1 MATSYAYVGAP
12 TFIAAVEGRLAE
24 AGFVRAA
31 DSASADIVLTYC
43 TSASALEDLYFGDD
57 GLVTSVAP
65 GSVLVDLSAT
75 TPNFAREINA
85 VATVNDLVMV
95 EAPVTVRSL
104 VAEDAF
110 ACDNLL
116 GPVASEA
123 EIPPAVR
130 ALLEALFG
138 EVVEVGAPGRAQLM
152 RNTHTLPLAAALVS
166 AIEATALDDAAARSV
181 GALDADQV
189 PLFSPVSADPVV
201 RAVRQK
207 RFTGDYTAEMLL
219 AELSAALMAADDAE
233 VILPAWRRPCT
244 CWSFWRSSGVPIW
257 RRRRLRSCIAT
268 RRPGP
273 RRASTGPVPS
283 RPTAAGTTTT
293 MGTTRTGMPS
303 TMPTG
308 TTRPTT
314 TASTTAPTS
323 CDSFESGAMGA
334 PDSAALSL

>member
-130 ALLEALFG
+130 ALLDALFG

-233 VILPAWRRPCT
+233 VILP
-244 CWSFWRSSGVPIW
+244 GVE
-257 RRRRLRSCIAT
+257 AT
-268 RRPGP
+268 MHLLELLAVIGG
-273 RRASTGPVPS
+273 AD
-283 RPTAAGTTTT
+283 
-293 MGTTRTGMPS
+293 M
-303 TMPTG
+303 
-308 TTRPTT
+308 
-314 TASTTAPTS
+314 AP
-323 CDSFESGAMGA
+323 
-334 PDSAALSL
+334 AALALVYRDEEAGAEAGLDWTRAEQAYGSGHDHDHGDDEDWDTFDDADWNDPADYDGFDYSSN

>member
-130 ALLEALFG
+130 ALLDALFG

-207 RFTGDYTAEMLL
+207 RFAGDYTAEMLL

-233 VILPAWRRPCT
+233 VILP
-244 CWSFWRSSGVPIW
+244 GVE
-257 RRRRLRSCIAT
+257 AT
-268 RRPGP
+268 MHLLELLAVIGGADMAPAALALVYRDE
-273 RRASTGPVPS
+273 
-283 RPTAAGTTTT
+283 AAGAEA
-293 MGTTRTGMPS
+293 GLDWTRAEQAYG
-303 TMPTG
+303 
-308 TTRPTT
+308 
-314 TASTTAPTS
+314 
-323 CDSFESGAMGA
+323 SGHDHDHGDDEDWDAFDDADWNDPADYDGF
-334 PDSAALSL
+334 DYSSN

>member
-207 RFTGDYTAEMLL
+207 RFAGDYTAEMLL

-233 VILPAWRRPCT
+233 VILP
-244 CWSFWRSSGVPIW
+244 GVE
-257 RRRRLRSCIAT
+257 AT
-268 RRPGP
+268 MHLLELLAVIGGADMAPAALALVYRDE
-273 RRASTGPVPS
+273 
-283 RPTAAGTTTT
+283 AAGAEA
-293 MGTTRTGMPS
+293 GLDWTRAEQAYGGGHDHDHEGDEDWDAFDDADWSDPADYDGFDYS
-303 TMPTG
+303 
-308 TTRPTT
+308 
-314 TASTTAPTS
+314 SN
-323 CDSFESGAMGA
+323 
-334 PDSAALSL
+334 

>member
-12 TFIAAVEGRLAE
+12 TFIAAVEGRLAD
-24 AGFVRAA
+24 AGFVRAS
-31 DSASADIVLTYC
+31 DSASADIVLTFC
-43 TSASALEDLYFGDD
+43 TSASALEDLYFGDG

-85 VATVNDLVMV
+85 VATVNDLAMV

-104 VAEDAF
+104 VAENAF
-110 ACDNLL
+110 ARENLL

-130 ALLEALFG
+130 SLLDVLFG

-166 AIEATALDDAAARSV
+166 AIEAVALDDAAARSV

-233 VILPAWRRPCT
+233 VILP
-244 CWSFWRSSGVPIW
+244 GVE
-257 RRRRLRSCIAT
+257 AT
-268 RRPGP
+268 MHLLELLAVIGGSDM
-273 RRASTGPVPS
+273 A
-283 RPTAAGTTTT
+283 PTALALVYRDEAAGAEA
-293 MGTTRTGMPS
+293 GLDWTRAEQAYGGGHDHDHDGDEDWDAFDDADWNDPADYD
-303 TMPTG
+303 G
-308 TTRPTT
+308 F
-314 TASTTAPTS
+314 
-323 CDSFESGAMGA
+323 DY
-334 PDSAALSL
+334 SAN

>member
-12 TFIAAVEGRLAE
+12 TFIAAVESRLAD
-24 AGFVRAA
+24 AGFVRAS
-31 DSASADIVLTYC
+31 DSASADIVLTFC
-43 TSASALEDLYFGDD
+43 TSASALEDLYFGDN

-85 VATVNDLVMV
+85 VATVNDLAMV

-104 VAEDAF
+104 VAENAF
-110 ACDNLL
+110 ARENLL

-130 ALLEALFG
+130 SLLDALFG

-166 AIEATALDDAAARSV
+166 AIEAVALDDAAARSV

-233 VILPAWRRPCT
+233 VILP
-244 CWSFWRSSGVPIW
+244 GVE
-257 RRRRLRSCIAT
+257 AT
-268 RRPGP
+268 MHLLELLAVIGGADMAPAALALVYRDE
-273 RRASTGPVPS
+273 
-283 RPTAAGTTTT
+283 AAGAEA
-293 MGTTRTGMPS
+293 GLDWTRAEQAYGGGHDHDHEGDEDWDAFDDADWNDPADYD
-303 TMPTG
+303 G
-308 TTRPTT
+308 F
-314 TASTTAPTS
+314 
-323 CDSFESGAMGA
+323 DY
-334 PDSAALSL
+334 SAN

>member
-233 VILPAWRRPCT
+233 VILP
-244 CWSFWRSSGVPIW
+244 GVE
-257 RRRRLRSCIAT
+257 AT
-268 RRPGP
+268 MHLLELLAVIGGADMAPAALALVYRDE
-273 RRASTGPVPS
+273 
-283 RPTAAGTTTT
+283 AAGAEA
-293 MGTTRTGMPS
+293 GLDWTRAEQAYG
-303 TMPTG
+303 
-308 TTRPTT
+308 
-314 TASTTAPTS
+314 
-323 CDSFESGAMGA
+323 SGHDHDHGDDEDWDTFDDADWNDPADYDGF
-334 PDSAALSL
+334 DYSSN

>member
-233 VILPAWRRPCT
+233 VILP
-244 CWSFWRSSGVPIW
+244 GVE
-257 RRRRLRSCIAT
+257 AT
-268 RRPGP
+268 MHLLELLAVIGGADMAPAALALVYRDE
-273 RRASTGPVPS
+273 
-283 RPTAAGTTTT
+283 AAGAEA
-293 MGTTRTGMPS
+293 GLDWTRAEQAYGGGHDHDHEGDEDWDAFDDADWSDPADYDGFDYS
-303 TMPTG
+303 
-308 TTRPTT
+308 
-314 TASTTAPTS
+314 SN
-323 CDSFESGAMGA
+323 
-334 PDSAALSL
+334 

>member
-130 ALLEALFG
+130 ALLDALFG

-233 VILPAWRRPCT
+233 VILP
-244 CWSFWRSSGVPIW
+244 GVE
-257 RRRRLRSCIAT
+257 AT
-268 RRPGP
+268 MHLLELLAVIGGADMAPAALALVYRDE
-273 RRASTGPVPS
+273 
-283 RPTAAGTTTT
+283 AAGAEA
-293 MGTTRTGMPS
+293 GLDWTRAEQAYGGGHDHDHGDDEDWEAFDDADWNDPADYDGFDYS
-303 TMPTG
+303 
-308 TTRPTT
+308 
-314 TASTTAPTS
+314 SN
-323 CDSFESGAMGA
+323 
-334 PDSAALSL
+334 

>member
-12 TFIAAVEGRLAE
+12 TFIAAVEGRLAD
-24 AGFVRAA
+24 AGFVRAS
-31 DSASADIVLTYC
+31 DSASADIVLTFC
-43 TSASALEDLYFGDD
+43 TSASALEDLYFGDG

-104 VAEDAF
+104 VAENAF
-110 ACDNLL
+110 ARENLL

-130 ALLEALFG
+130 SLLDALFG

-166 AIEATALDDAAARSV
+166 AIEAVALDDAAARSV

-207 RFTGDYTAEMLL
+207 RFAGDYTAEMLL
-219 AELSAALMAADDAE
+219 SELSAALMAADDAE
-233 VILPAWRRPCT
+233 VILP
-244 CWSFWRSSGVPIW
+244 GVE
-257 RRRRLRSCIAT
+257 AT
-268 RRPGP
+268 MHLLELLAVIGGADMAPAALALVYRDE
-273 RRASTGPVPS
+273 
-283 RPTAAGTTTT
+283 AAGAEA
-293 MGTTRTGMPS
+293 GLDWTRAEQAYGGGHDHDHEGDEDWDALDDADWNDPADYD
-303 TMPTG
+303 G
-308 TTRPTT
+308 F
-314 TASTTAPTS
+314 
-323 CDSFESGAMGA
+323 DY
-334 PDSAALSL
+334 SAN

>member
-130 ALLEALFG
+130 ALLDALFG

-233 VILPAWRRPCT
+233 VILP
-244 CWSFWRSSGVPIW
+244 GVE
-257 RRRRLRSCIAT
+257 AT
-268 RRPGP
+268 MHLLELLAVIGGADMAPAALALVYRDE
-273 RRASTGPVPS
+273 
-283 RPTAAGTTTT
+283 AAGAEA
-293 MGTTRTGMPS
+293 GLDWTRAEQAYGGGHDHDHEGDEDWDAFDDADWSDPADYDGFDYS
-303 TMPTG
+303 
-308 TTRPTT
+308 
-314 TASTTAPTS
+314 SN
-323 CDSFESGAMGA
+323 
-334 PDSAALSL
+334 

>member
-233 VILPAWRRPCT
+233 VILP
-244 CWSFWRSSGVPIW
+244 GVE
-257 RRRRLRSCIAT
+257 AT
-268 RRPGP
+268 MHLLGLLAVIGGADMAPAALALVYRDE
-273 RRASTGPVPS
+273 
-283 RPTAAGTTTT
+283 AAGAEA
-293 MGTTRTGMPS
+293 GLDWTRAEQAYGGGHDHDHEGDEDWDAFDDADWSDPADYDGFDYS
-303 TMPTG
+303 
-308 TTRPTT
+308 
-314 TASTTAPTS
+314 SN
-323 CDSFESGAMGA
+323 
-334 PDSAALSL
+334 